1 MSKKIDVAI
10 LKIQNTI
17 FKLLNGKNGVS
28 VHFNFDG
35 RGLLLITYNN
45 ITNEFFLLKE
55 IEEFPVVMGDERN
68 EGKSAELLFYEKLL
82 IYVEN
87 LVKSIDNNSPSDMGE
102 STYTVEWCRVS
113 DGKTHISYF
122 HGNSPEEVLAKFY
135 FGKEGIKHL
144 FKIFKI
150 VLNPIS

>member
-1 MSKKIDVAI
+1 MSRKIDIGI

-35 RGLLLITYNN
+35 TSLLLITYNN

-55 IEEFPVVMGDERN
+55 IDGFLIDGDE
-68 EGKSAELLFYEKLL
+68 GKTRELLVYEKLL
-82 IYVEN
+82 IYVED
-87 LVKSIDNNSPSDMGE
+87 LVKSIDKNSPSEIGGN
-102 STYTVEWCRVS
+102 TYTVEWCKVS
-113 DGKTHISYF
+113 DGKPHVSYF
-122 HGNSPEEVLAKFY
+122 HGDSPEDVLGKFY

-144 FKIFKI
+144 FKIFQIK
-150 VLNPIS
+150 LNPIT

>member
-1 MSKKIDVAI
+1 MSNIIDIEI

-35 RGLLLITYNN
+35 ASLLLITYNN
-45 ITNEFFLLKE
+45 TTNEFFLLKE
-55 IEEFPVVMGDERN
+55 VDGFFGDINEE
-68 EGKSAELLFYEKLL
+68 KSHELLRYEKLL
-82 IYVEN
+82 TYVEN
-87 LVKSIDNNSPSDMGE
+87 LVKSIDNNTPSEMGE
-102 STYTVEWCRVS
+102 STYTVEWCKVS

-122 HGNSPEEVLAKFY
+122 HGNSPEEVLGKFY

-144 FKIFKI
+144 FKIFKV